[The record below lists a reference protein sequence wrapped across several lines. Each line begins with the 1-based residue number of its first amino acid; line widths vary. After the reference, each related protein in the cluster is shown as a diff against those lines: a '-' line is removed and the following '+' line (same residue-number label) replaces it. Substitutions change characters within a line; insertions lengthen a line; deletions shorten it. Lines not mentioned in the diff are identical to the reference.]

1 MSKPD
6 SRKTKR
12 LSLFNSTRRSSYIE
26 RRKNDLYYLIR
37 CLKEGVD
44 VMNNEDLSIFLSSSL
59 FVSEDL
65 FLVSRTTHVIT

>member
-1 MSKPD
+1 VSKPD

>member
-1 MSKPD
+1 VSKPD

-12 LSLFNSTRRSSYIE
+12 LSLFNSTRR
-26 RRKNDLYYLIR
+26 KNDFYYLIR
-37 CLKEGVD
+37 CLKEGVY
-44 VMNNEDLSIFLSSSL
+44 VINNEDLSIFLSSSL